1 MRKAIVVIVLIG
13 IVAGGGV
20 VWYLNRPAASD
31 IQPAE
36 LLPEDTLVMIEATH
50 LKESVDTFRAGPL
63 GRAFSGIDL
72 PACMGAFNADP
83 EDIEQVSRLQSLLK
97 TSVDSPW
104 FDILF
109 GDLAV
114 MAVMRPDPASLRVP
128 SERLWH
134 ESAVMVLQPKKPAE
148 MIQWVGKM
156 FSGDVTITPQTTEGV
171 RMDRVDTGDGRPLF
185 VAVHRGLGLVAMDP
199 KPIVRCLGHREADAF
214 RPLSVSDDYA
224 ALRTELSAP
233 DPSRCFVY
241 VDLHAVLDIGLGA
254 ANRQNT
260 GDADTTEAEKLWKGF
275 NQAGP
280 VIGAVMTDNGQVL
293 HHRWRIRYNP
303 ADLPPEAA
311 RVLGGPPETNST
323 LPWVPE
329 TVLYYGWQNNL
340 DQVLASV
347 LDFSRLDAEEKAEF
361 RNEFEAITGVDF
373 EDAVNAFGRQVA
385 VIIQDI
391 RIGAMFPV
399 PELALLA
406 EVGQPEVI
414 HRLMEAVV
422 RNFGVA
428 MKTETDEGGFI
439 RYVPLPFGEDISPA
453 YAIRDGFLV
462 TASSRGFL
470 KDLLAQKSVGKNLSD
485 SPFFG
490 AVDKSLTDPN
500 NQAAY
505 LRLDRA
511 AARTGDLIKWVISLA
526 VMTGKADDANQMI
539 YLSGKVVEPILHAL
553 AQYPAVGSR
562 TILRE
567 NGIHADVYILKPR
580 PE

>member
-1 MRKAIVVIVLIG
+1 MRKTIVIVVLLG
-13 IVAGGGV
+13 IVAAGGA
-20 VWYLNRPAASD
+20 VWYLNRPTAPD

-36 LLPEDTLVMIEATH
+36 LLPDDTLVMIEAVH
-50 LKESVDTFRAGPL
+50 LKESLDTFRAGPL
-63 GRAFSGIDL
+63 GQAFSGIDL

-83 EDIEQVSRLQSLLK
+83 EEIEQVSRLQSLLK
-97 TSVDSPW
+97 ASVDSPW

-134 ESAVMVLQPKKPAE
+134 ESAIVVLRPKKPAE

-171 RMDRVDTGDGRPLF
+171 RMDRVDTGESQPLF

-199 KPIVRCLGHREADAF
+199 KPIVRCLGHIETGVF
-214 RPLSVSDDYA
+214 RPLSASDDYA

-233 DPSRCFVY
+233 AEGRCFVY
-241 VDLHAVLDIGLGA
+241 IDLHAVLDIWLDST
-254 ANRQNT
+254 NRQNT
-260 GDADTTEAEKLWKGF
+260 GDADTAETEKLWNGF

-293 HHRWRIRYNP
+293 HHQWRIRYNP
-303 ADLPPEAA
+303 AKLSPDAA
-311 RVLGGPPETNST
+311 RLLGGPPETNST

-329 TVLYYGWQNNL
+329 TILYYGWQNNL

-347 LDFSRLDAEEKAEF
+347 LDLSRLDAEETAEF
-361 RNEFEAITGVDF
+361 QKEFEDRTGVGF
-373 EDAVNAFGRQVA
+373 EDAVNAFGRQLA
-385 VIIQDI
+385 VMIQDV
-391 RIGAMFPV
+391 RIGGMFPV

-414 HRLMEAVV
+414 DRLMEAAV

-428 MKTETDEGGFI
+428 MMTENDEGGFI
-439 RYVPLPFGEDISPA
+439 RYVPLPFSEDISPA

-462 TASSRGFL
+462 MASSRGFL

-490 AVDKSLTDPN
+490 AVDKSLTDTN
-500 NQAAY
+500 NQMTY
-505 LRLDRA
+505 LRIDEA
-511 AARTGDLIKWVISLA
+511 AARTADLLKWALSLA

-567 NGIHADVYILKPR
+567 NGIHADVYILKRR